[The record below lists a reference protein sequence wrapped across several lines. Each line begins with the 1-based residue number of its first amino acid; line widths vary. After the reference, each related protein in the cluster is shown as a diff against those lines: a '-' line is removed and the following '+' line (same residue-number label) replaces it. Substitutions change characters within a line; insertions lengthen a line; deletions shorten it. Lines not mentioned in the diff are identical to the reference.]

1 MRFGEDTDPWQ
12 VRAQRFLITGLVFF
26 GVLAL
31 LPFTPDP
38 ASDIKVLGYELT
50 ACVLLFLW
58 VFSPTKSLMPIRIPL
73 SLQILLAMY
82 FGFHVVATFFSPNVG
97 YSLLRECVKL
107 SSLLILLLAAANVF
121 RTPSQIWRLVG
132 AICIAVSISSLYGI
146 LQYAGMDPFP
156 WEDKIGMLRSA
167 PATFGNPN
175 VASHVLVIAVIL
187 GLGLCTQRGKRWFFL
202 CVALFVGHFAL
213 TQTRGSIQAL
223 AGACLLLLAVV
234 VISRRVKCA
243 SRAITLALGSVLVVF
258 AVGVVAVGAFLAAKT
273 GSPYPDEQSLT
284 LRYNSFYGACCMV
297 LDRPILGY
305 GPGMFQVANPEYWT
319 QLEKE
324 RVAIVHELNTRVHN
338 EPLEIAVEAGIPAGI
353 LFASILVL
361 LVCRNLYMG
370 LVSTDRERR
379 YLGMTFGALFFALLL
394 DSLFGFNMHVP
405 ASALL
410 FFLMAG
416 ASSGVWCEEDDKPHI
431 PESRNKRYLQ
441 LGRKVAF
448 GCALAILLLGVRD
461 FVALVFYQRGLG
473 AMESKVFAAAV
484 PCFARAE
491 SWAPY
496 DWRIPF
502 QFGTAY
508 SRMGRSE
515 EAAKKLA
522 RAVELH
528 PGDVVA
534 ILDTAKAFFNLAGS
548 LQGERAEAC
557 LKESLG
563 YVARA
568 TRLNPNSPEVHDLS
582 GRIAMLRAERL
593 TGTDASQVARERD
606 EAWKEAEAHLSRA
619 IDCGSENKGEVLR
632 LIAQTRFRREDM
644 LGAQMA
650 LVSSLEYKPED
661 LAAWKLF
668 LEASQRA
675 GDYDAILSSL
685 TWNLEVLNRTA
696 KTKQSSVPL
705 KIMQARVLYE
715 GYGDKDAADAA
726 FLQLAKAY
734 PERID
739 TWSAFYAFAKSVGN
753 ESAFNAL
760 FAQEIAGR
768 KEGDASLP
776 SQIQAVA
783 LAFGNTEDGIAAA
796 AAKLIEALQAQQ
808 SSVPDISE
816 LAPSFV
822 WAADVL
828 SARARDVALSPQHS
842 GDLFMRLGG
851 LYAVC
856 QEFAAAAHALEQ
868 ALPSLSGQQRV
879 ICLRQLGMAFAK
891 AGKADM
897 AVKSFEQA
905 VAAAPN
911 DLETQYALAQALA
924 QAGQRAKA
932 RVAYRMILVN
942 FPLDEAGRGSI
953 QREID
958 ALAE

>member
-1 MRFGEDTDPWQ
+1 
-12 VRAQRFLITGLVFF
+12 VRAQRLLIIGLVFF

-50 ACVLLFLW
+50 ACALLFLW
-58 VFSPTKSLMPIRIPL
+58 VFSPTKSLMPTRIPL
-73 SLQILLAMY
+73 SLQILLGMY
-82 FGFHVVATFFSPNVG
+82 FGLNVVATFLSPNVG

-107 SSLLILLLAAANVF
+107 ASLLILLFAAANVF
-121 RTPSQIWRLVG
+121 RSPTHVWRLVG
-132 AICIAVSISSLYGI
+132 AICIAVSIASLYGI
-146 LQYAGMDPFP
+146 LQYAGLDPFP
-156 WEDKIGMLRSA
+156 WEDKTGMLRSA

-187 GLGLCTQRGKRWFFL
+187 GLGLCTQRRKRWSIL
-202 CVALFVGHFAL
+202 CVALFLGHFAL
-213 TQTRGSIQAL
+213 TQTRGSLLAL
-223 AGACLLLLAVV
+223 AGATLLVFAVV
-234 VISRRVKCA
+234 VIARWVKSA
-243 SRAITLALGSVLVVF
+243 SRAVALTLGSVFLFFVLL
-258 AVGVVAVGAFLAAKT
+258 GVAVGAILAAKT
-273 GSPYPDEQSLT
+273 GSPYPDDTPLT
-284 LRYNSFYGACCMV
+284 LRYNSFYGACRMA

-324 RVAIVHELNTRVHN
+324 RVAIVHELNSRVHN

-353 LFASILVL
+353 LFVSILVL

-379 YLGMTFGALFFALLL
+379 YLGMTFGALFFAFLL

-416 ASSGVWCEEDDKPHI
+416 ASTGVWSEDGDMPRS
-431 PESRNKRYLQ
+431 PERKHSRSFQ
-441 LGRKVAF
+441 FGRKVAF
-448 GCALAILLLGVRD
+448 GCAVALLLLGIRD
-461 FVALVFYQRGLG
+461 FAALLFYQRGLG
-473 AMESKVFAAAV
+473 AMESKAFAAAV

-491 SWAPY
+491 SLAPY

-534 ILDTAKAFFNLAGS
+534 ILDTAKAFFNLAGT

-557 LKESLG
+557 LKEAQG
-563 YVARA
+563 YVTRA
-568 TRLNPNSPEVHDLS
+568 TRLNPISPEVHDLS

-593 TGTDASQVARERD
+593 AGSDASQVARERG
-606 EAWKEAEAHLSRA
+606 EAWKEAEVHLSRA
-619 IDCGSENKGEVLR
+619 IECGSENKGEVLR
-632 LIAQTRFRREDM
+632 LIAQTRFQREDM

-650 LVSSLEYKPED
+650 LVRSLEDNPD
-661 LAAWKLF
+661 DMATWKLF
-668 LEASQRA
+668 LETSQQS
-675 GDYDAILSSL
+675 GHYDAILSSL
-685 TWNLEVLNRTA
+685 AWNLEVLNRAAT
-696 KTKQSSVPL
+696 TKQSSVPL

-715 GYGDKDAADAA
+715 GYGDRDAADVA

-739 TWSAFYAFAKSVGN
+739 TWSAFHAFAKSVEN

-768 KEGDASLP
+768 KGGDESLP
-776 SQIQAVA
+776 PQIQAVA
-783 LAFGNTEDGIAAA
+783 LAFGNTEDGIVAA

-808 SSVPDISE
+808 SSVTDISE

-879 ICLRQLGMAFAK
+879 ICLRQMGVAFAK

-897 AVKSFEQA
+897 AVKAFEQA

-911 DLETQYALAQALA
+911 DLETQYGLAQALA

-942 FPLDEAGRGSI
+942 FPLDEAGRRSI